1 MKEKKMVSILLSC
14 VLLIG
19 IGQLGLCAMSGCVQD
34 YGVLYPLQDV
44 YNAQEIDRDDLLN
57 IAYYNGDIER
67 NQEAL
72 QGFTPEP
79 IGELS
84 ENTAQ
89 KIRECVAQ
97 SYRNDGA
104 NTGYADELNTTAED
118 IRIVKYLGCYNGYYA
133 VRYRNTRYIDT
144 TEEKDPDDYV
154 QEVGG
159 IEFVYVETSRIYL
172 WK

>member
-1 MKEKKMVSILLSC
+1 MKRFAMILC
-14 VLLIG
+14 VLLI
-19 IGQLGLCAMSGCVQD
+19 GLCAMSGCAQD
-34 YGVLYPLQDV
+34 YGVLYSLQDV
-44 YNAQEIDRDDLLN
+44 YDAQEIDRDDLMN

-72 QGFTPEP
+72 EGFTPEP

-97 SYRNDGA
+97 IYRNDG
-104 NTGYADELNTTAED
+104 TFSDITAEE

-133 VRYRNTRYIDT
+133 IRYLNNIFDYT
-144 TEEKDPDDYV
+144 TETKDPDDYV

-159 IEFVYVETSRIYL
+159 IEFVYVEASRIYL

>member
-1 MKEKKMVSILLSC
+1 MKRFAMILC
-14 VLLIG
+14 VFLI
-19 IGQLGLCAMSGCVQD
+19 GLCAMSGCAQD
-34 YGVLYPLQDV
+34 YGVLYSLQDV
-44 YNAQEIDRDDLLN
+44 YDAQEIDRDDLLN

-72 QGFTPEP
+72 EGFTPEP

-97 SYRNDGA
+97 IYRNDG
-104 NTGYADELNTTAED
+104 TFSDITAEE

-133 VRYRNTRYIDT
+133 IRFLDTLSDYT
-144 TEEKDPDDYV
+144 TETKDPDDYV

-159 IEFVYVETSRIYL
+159 IEFVYVEASRIYL

>member
-1 MKEKKMVSILLSC
+1 MKRFAMILC
-14 VLLIG
+14 VLLI
-19 IGQLGLCAMSGCVQD
+19 GLCAMSGCAQD
-34 YGVLYPLQDV
+34 YGVLYSLQDV
-44 YNAQEIDRDDLLN
+44 YDAQEIDRDDLLN
-57 IAYYNGDIER
+57 IAYYNGDIVR

-72 QGFTPEP
+72 EGFTPEP

-97 SYRNDGA
+97 IYRNDG
-104 NTGYADELNTTAED
+104 TFSDITAEE

-133 VRYRNTRYIDT
+133 IRYLNTIFDFT
-144 TEEKDPDDYV
+144 GEEKDPDDYV

-159 IEFVYVETSRIYL
+159 IEFVYVEASRIYL

>member
-1 MKEKKMVSILLSC
+1 MKRFALILC
-14 VLLIG
+14 VFLI
-19 IGQLGLCAMSGCVQD
+19 GLCAMSGCAQD
-34 YGVLYPLQDV
+34 YGVLYSLQDV
-44 YNAQEIDRDDLLN
+44 YDAQEIDRDDLLN

-89 KIRECVAQ
+89 KIRECIAQ
-97 SYRNDGA
+97 RYRNNEAFSD
-104 NTGYADELNTTAED
+104 TTAED

-133 VRYRNTRYIDT
+133 IRYLNNNFDFTG
-144 TEEKDPDDYV
+144 EEKDPDDYV
-154 QEVGG
+154 QKVGG
-159 IEFVYVETSRIYL
+159 IEFVYVEASRIFL

>member
-1 MKEKKMVSILLSC
+1 MKRFAMILC
-14 VLLIG
+14 VLLI
-19 IGQLGLCAMSGCVQD
+19 GLCAMSGCAQD
-34 YGVLYPLQDV
+34 YGVLYSLQDV
-44 YNAQEIDRDDLLN
+44 YDAQEIDRDDLMN

-72 QGFTPEP
+72 EGFTPEP

-89 KIRECVAQ
+89 KIRECIAQ
-97 SYRNDGA
+97 SYRNNEAFSD
-104 NTGYADELNTTAED
+104 TTAED
-118 IRIVKYLGCYNGYYA
+118 IYIVKYLGCYNGYYA
-133 VRYRNTRYIDT
+133 IRYLNTIFDFT
-144 TEEKDPDDYV
+144 GEEKDPDDYV

>member
-19 IGQLGLCAMSGCVQD
+19 IGQLGLCAMSGCTQD

-44 YNAQEIDRDDLLN
+44 YDAQGIDRDDLLN
-57 IAYYNGDIER
+57 IAYHNGDIEN

-72 QGFTPEP
+72 EGFTPEP

>member
-1 MKEKKMVSILLSC
+1 MKRFAMILC
-14 VLLIG
+14 VFLI
-19 IGQLGLCAMSGCVQD
+19 GLCAMSGCAQD
-34 YGVLYPLQDV
+34 YGVLYSLQDV
-44 YNAQEIDRDDLLN
+44 YDAQEIDRDDLLN

-72 QGFTPEP
+72 EGFTPEP

-97 SYRNDGA
+97 IYRNDG
-104 NTGYADELNTTAED
+104 TFSDITAEE

-133 VRYRNTRYIDT
+133 IRYLNNIFDFTG
-144 TEEKDPDDYV
+144 EEKDPDDYV

-159 IEFVYVETSRIYL
+159 IEFVYVEASRIYL

>member
-1 MKEKKMVSILLSC
+1 MKRFAMILC
-14 VLLIG
+14 VLLI
-19 IGQLGLCAMSGCVQD
+19 GLCAMSGCAQD
-34 YGVLYPLQDV
+34 YGVLYSLQDV
-44 YNAQEIDRDDLLN
+44 YDAQEIDRDDLLN

-72 QGFTPEP
+72 EGFTPEP

-97 SYRNDGA
+97 IYRNDG
-104 NTGYADELNTTAED
+104 TFSDITAEE

-133 VRYRNTRYIDT
+133 IRYLNTIFDFT
-144 TEEKDPDDYV
+144 GEEKDPDDYV

>member
-1 MKEKKMVSILLSC
+1 MILC
-14 VLLIG
+14 VLLI
-19 IGQLGLCAMSGCVQD
+19 GLCAMSGCAQD
-34 YGVLYPLQDV
+34 YGVLYSLQDV
-44 YNAQEIDRDDLLN
+44 YDAQEIDRDDLLN

-72 QGFTPEP
+72 EGFTPEP

-89 KIRECVAQ
+89 KIRECIAQ
-97 SYRNDGA
+97 SYRNNEAFSD
-104 NTGYADELNTTAED
+104 TTAED
-118 IRIVKYLGCYNGYYA
+118 IYIVKYLGCYNGYYA
-133 VRYRNTRYIDT
+133 IRYLNNIFDYT
-144 TEEKDPDDYV
+144 TETKDPDDYV

>member
-1 MKEKKMVSILLSC
+1 MKERKMVSILLSC

-19 IGQLGLCAMSGCVQD
+19 IGQLGLCAMSGCTQD

-44 YNAQEIDRDDLLN
+44 YDAQGIDRDDLLN
-57 IAYYNGDIER
+57 IAYHNGDIEN

>member
-1 MKEKKMVSILLSC
+1 MKRFAMILC
-14 VLLIG
+14 VLLI
-19 IGQLGLCAMSGCVQD
+19 GLCAMSGCAQD
-34 YGVLYPLQDV
+34 YGVLYSLQDV
-44 YNAQEIDRDDLLN
+44 YDAQEIDRDDLLN
-57 IAYYNGDIER
+57 IAYYNGDIVR

-72 QGFTPEP
+72 EGFTPEP

-84 ENTAQ
+84 EDTAQ

-97 SYRNDGA
+97 IYRNDG
-104 NTGYADELNTTAED
+104 TFSDITAEE

-133 VRYRNTRYIDT
+133 IRYLNTIFDFT
-144 TEEKDPDDYV
+144 GEEKDPDDYV

-159 IEFVYVETSRIYL
+159 IEFVYVEASRIYL

>member
-1 MKEKKMVSILLSC
+1 MKRFALILC
-14 VLLIG
+14 VFLI
-19 IGQLGLCAMSGCVQD
+19 GLCAMSGCAQD
-34 YGVLYPLQDV
+34 YGVLYSLQDV
-44 YNAQEIDRDDLLN
+44 YDAQEIDRDDLLN
-57 IAYYNGDIER
+57 IAYYNGDRER

-72 QGFTPEP
+72 EGFTPEP

-97 SYRNDGA
+97 RYRNNEAFSD
-104 NTGYADELNTTAED
+104 TTAED
-118 IRIVKYLGCYNGYYA
+118 ICIVKYLGCYNGYYA
-133 VRYRNTRYIDT
+133 IRFLDTLFDYT
-144 TEEKDPDDYV
+144 TETKDPDDYV

>member
-1 MKEKKMVSILLSC
+1 MILC
-14 VLLIG
+14 VFLI
-19 IGQLGLCAMSGCVQD
+19 GLCAMSGCAQD
-34 YGVLYPLQDV
+34 YGVLYSLQDV
-44 YNAQEIDRDDLLN
+44 YDAQEIDRDDLLN

-72 QGFTPEP
+72 EGFTPEP

-97 SYRNDGA
+97 IYRNDG
-104 NTGYADELNTTAED
+104 TFSDITAED
-118 IRIVKYLGCYNGYYA
+118 IYIVKYLGCYNGYYA
-133 VRYRNTRYIDT
+133 IRFLDTLSDYT
-144 TEEKDPDDYV
+144 TETKDPDDYV

-159 IEFVYVETSRIYL
+159 IEFVYVEASRIYL

>member
-1 MKEKKMVSILLSC
+1 MKRFAMILC

-19 IGQLGLCAMSGCVQD
+19 LCTMSGCAQD
-34 YGVLYPLQDV
+34 YGVLYSLQDV
-44 YNAQEIDRDDLLN
+44 YDAQEIDRDDLLN

-72 QGFTPEP
+72 EGFTPEP

-84 ENTAQ
+84 EDTAQ
-89 KIRECVAQ
+89 KIRECIAQ
-97 SYRNDGA
+97 SYRNNEAFSD
-104 NTGYADELNTTAED
+104 TTAED
-118 IRIVKYLGCYNGYYA
+118 IYIVKYLGCYNGYYA
-133 VRYRNTRYIDT
+133 IRYLNNIFDYT
-144 TEEKDPDDYV
+144 TETKDPDDYV

-159 IEFVYVETSRIYL
+159 IEFVYVEASRIYL

>member
-1 MKEKKMVSILLSC
+1 MKRFAMILC
-14 VLLIG
+14 VLLI
-19 IGQLGLCAMSGCVQD
+19 GLCAMSGCAQD
-34 YGVLYPLQDV
+34 YGVLYSLQDV
-44 YNAQEIDRDDLLN
+44 YDAQEIDRDDLLN

-72 QGFTPEP
+72 EGFTPEP

-89 KIRECVAQ
+89 KIRECIAQ
-97 SYRNDGA
+97 SYRNNEAFSD
-104 NTGYADELNTTAED
+104 TTAED
-118 IRIVKYLGCYNGYYA
+118 IYIVKYLGCYNGYYA
-133 VRYRNTRYIDT
+133 IRYLNNIFDYT
-144 TEEKDPDDYV
+144 TETKDPDDYV

>member
-1 MKEKKMVSILLSC
+1 MKRFAMILC
-14 VLLIG
+14 VLLI
-19 IGQLGLCAMSGCVQD
+19 GLCAMSGCAQD
-34 YGVLYPLQDV
+34 YGVLYSLQDV
-44 YNAQEIDRDDLLN
+44 YDAQEIDRDDLMN
-57 IAYYNGDIER
+57 IAYYTGDIER

-72 QGFTPEP
+72 EGFTPEP

-84 ENTAQ
+84 EDTAQ

-97 SYRNDGA
+97 IYRNDG
-104 NTGYADELNTTAED
+104 TFFDITAEE

-133 VRYRNTRYIDT
+133 IRFLDTLSDYT
-144 TEEKDPDDYV
+144 TETKDPDDYV

>member
-1 MKEKKMVSILLSC
+1 MILC
-14 VLLIG
+14 VLLI
-19 IGQLGLCAMSGCVQD
+19 GLCAMSGCAQD
-34 YGVLYPLQDV
+34 YGVLYSLQDV
-44 YNAQEIDRDDLLN
+44 YDAQEIDRDDLLN

-72 QGFTPEP
+72 EGFTPEP

-97 SYRNDGA
+97 IYRNDG
-104 NTGYADELNTTAED
+104 TFSDITAEE

-133 VRYRNTRYIDT
+133 IRFLDTLSDYT
-144 TEEKDPDDYV
+144 TETKDPDDYV

>member
-1 MKEKKMVSILLSC
+1 MKRFAMILC
-14 VLLIG
+14 VLLI
-19 IGQLGLCAMSGCVQD
+19 GLCAMSGCAQD
-34 YGVLYPLQDV
+34 YGVLYSLQDV
-44 YNAQEIDRDDLLN
+44 YDAQEIDRDDLLN

-72 QGFTPEP
+72 EGFTPEP

-97 SYRNDGA
+97 IYRNDG
-104 NTGYADELNTTAED
+104 TFSDTTAEE

-133 VRYRNTRYIDT
+133 IRFLDTLSDYT
-144 TEEKDPDDYV
+144 TETKDPDDYV

>member
-1 MKEKKMVSILLSC
+1 MKRFAMILC
-14 VLLIG
+14 VLLI
-19 IGQLGLCAMSGCVQD
+19 GLCAMSGCAQD
-34 YGVLYPLQDV
+34 YGVLYSLQDV
-44 YNAQEIDRDDLLN
+44 YDAQEIDRDDLLN

-72 QGFTPEP
+72 EGFTPEP

-84 ENTAQ
+84 EDTAQ

-97 SYRNDGA
+97 IYRNDG
-104 NTGYADELNTTAED
+104 TFSDITAEE

-133 VRYRNTRYIDT
+133 IRFLDTLSDYT
-144 TEEKDPDDYV
+144 TETKDPDDYV

>member
-19 IGQLGLCAMSGCVQD
+19 IGQLGLCAMSGCTQD

>member
-1 MKEKKMVSILLSC
+1 MKRFAMILC
-14 VLLIG
+14 VLLI
-19 IGQLGLCAMSGCVQD
+19 GLCAMSGCAQD
-34 YGVLYPLQDV
+34 YGVLYSLQDV
-44 YNAQEIDRDDLLN
+44 YDAQEIDRDDLLN

-72 QGFTPEP
+72 EGFTPEP

-89 KIRECVAQ
+89 KIRECIAQ
-97 SYRNDGA
+97 SYRNNEAFSD
-104 NTGYADELNTTAED
+104 TTAED
-118 IRIVKYLGCYNGYYA
+118 IYIVKYLGCYNGYYA
-133 VRYRNTRYIDT
+133 IRYLNTIFDFT
-144 TEEKDPDDYV
+144 GEEKDPDDYV

>member
-1 MKEKKMVSILLSC
+1 MILC
-14 VLLIG
+14 VLLI
-19 IGQLGLCAMSGCVQD
+19 GLCAMSGCAQD
-34 YGVLYPLQDV
+34 YGVLYSLQDV
-44 YNAQEIDRDDLLN
+44 YDAQEIDRDDLMN

-72 QGFTPEP
+72 EGFTPEP

-97 SYRNDGA
+97 IYRNDG
-104 NTGYADELNTTAED
+104 TFSDITAEE

-133 VRYRNTRYIDT
+133 IRYLNNIFDYT
-144 TEEKDPDDYV
+144 TETKDPDDYV

-159 IEFVYVETSRIYL
+159 IEFVYVEASRIYL

>member
-44 YNAQEIDRDDLLN
+44 YDAQEIDRDDLLN
-57 IAYYNGDIER
+57 IAYYNGDRER

-72 QGFTPEP
+72 EGFTPEP

-159 IEFVYVETSRIYL
+159 IEFVYVEASRIYL

>member
-1 MKEKKMVSILLSC
+1 MKRFAMILC
-14 VLLIG
+14 VFLI
-19 IGQLGLCAMSGCVQD
+19 GLCAMSGCAQD
-34 YGVLYPLQDV
+34 YGVLYSLQDV
-44 YNAQEIDRDDLLN
+44 YDEQEIDRDDLLN

-72 QGFTPEP
+72 EGFTPEP

-89 KIRECVAQ
+89 KIRECIAQ
-97 SYRNDGA
+97 SYRNNEAFSD
-104 NTGYADELNTTAED
+104 TTAED
-118 IRIVKYLGCYNGYYA
+118 IYIVKYLGCYNGYYA
-133 VRYRNTRYIDT
+133 IRFLDTLSDYT
-144 TEEKDPDDYV
+144 TETKDPDDYV

>member
-19 IGQLGLCAMSGCVQD
+19 IGQLGLCAMSGCAQD
-34 YGVLYPLQDV
+34 YGVLYHLQDV

-57 IAYYNGDIER
+57 IAYYNGDIEN

>member
-1 MKEKKMVSILLSC
+1 MKERKMVSILLSC

-19 IGQLGLCAMSGCVQD
+19 IGQLGLCAMSGCTQD

-72 QGFTPEP
+72 EGFTPEP

-84 ENTAQ
+84 EDTAQ
-89 KIRECVAQ
+89 KIRECIAQ
-97 SYRNDGA
+97 SYRNNEAFSD
-104 NTGYADELNTTAED
+104 TTAED
-118 IRIVKYLGCYNGYYA
+118 IYIVKYLGCYNGYYA
-133 VRYRNTRYIDT
+133 IRYLNNIFDYT
-144 TEEKDPDDYV
+144 TETKDPDDYV

-159 IEFVYVETSRIYL
+159 IEFVYVEASRIYL

>member
-1 MKEKKMVSILLSC
+1 MKRFAMILC
-14 VLLIG
+14 VFLI
-19 IGQLGLCAMSGCVQD
+19 GLCAMSGCAQD
-34 YGVLYPLQDV
+34 YGVLYSLQDV
-44 YNAQEIDRDDLLN
+44 YDAQEIDRDDLLN

-72 QGFTPEP
+72 EGFTPEP

-97 SYRNDGA
+97 IYRNDG
-104 NTGYADELNTTAED
+104 TFSDITAEE

-133 VRYRNTRYIDT
+133 IRYLNTIFDFT
-144 TEEKDPDDYV
+144 GEEKDPDDYV

-159 IEFVYVETSRIYL
+159 IEFVYVEASRIYL

>member
-1 MKEKKMVSILLSC
+1 MKRFALILC
-14 VLLIG
+14 VFLI
-19 IGQLGLCAMSGCVQD
+19 GLCAMSGCAQD

-44 YNAQEIDRDDLLN
+44 YDAQEIDRDDLLN

-72 QGFTPEP
+72 EGFTPEP

-84 ENTAQ
+84 EDTAQ

-97 SYRNDGA
+97 SYRNDGE

-118 IRIVKYLGCYNGYYA
+118 ICIVKYLGCYNGYYA
-133 VRYRNTRYIDT
+133 IRYLNNIFDFTG
-144 TEEKDPDDYV
+144 EEKDPDDYV

-159 IEFVYVETSRIYL
+159 IEFVYVEASRIFL

>member
-1 MKEKKMVSILLSC
+1 MKRFATILC
-14 VLLIG
+14 VFLIG
-19 IGQLGLCAMSGCVQD
+19 LCVMSGCVQD

-44 YNAQEIDRDDLLN
+44 YDAQEIDRDDLLN

-72 QGFTPEP
+72 EGFTPEP

-84 ENTAQ
+84 EDTAQ
-89 KIRECVAQ
+89 KIRECIAQ
-97 SYRNDGA
+97 RYRNNEAFSD
-104 NTGYADELNTTAED
+104 TTAEE